1 MRTMIANLSARTAF
15 LMTMPPL
22 LWAGN
27 AVVGRLMVG
36 SFPPLALN
44 FMRWAIAALLLT
56 LLGWRV
62 LREPSRWLVRWRYL
76 LPLGL
81 LGVGAYNALQ
91 YQALVTSTPLN
102 VTLIASTSP
111 VWILMVG
118 ALFYGEPVR
127 RWQVLGA
134 ALSIGGATLVV
145 ARGSLE
151 QLLAFRLVPG
161 DVYVLIAIIAWAV
174 YSWMLA
180 KPPVTMKPPLR
191 PTVVDNGQ
199 SRDLQWSEFLLVQT
213 LFGLLGAGAA
223 ALGEQALGAAPASWG
238 WSTVA
243 ALIYVALG
251 PSIIAYRC
259 WGLGIARGGPAL
271 ATSFANLTPVF
282 AAIMSVMVLGE
293 APRWYHVLAFALIV
307 AGILVS
313 SHKPKVHTA

>member
-1 MRTMIANLSARTAF
+1 MIANLSARTAF

-44 FMRWAIAALLLT
+44 FMRWAIVALLLA

-127 RWQVLGA
+127 RLQVLGA
-134 ALSIGGATLVV
+134 ALSIGGALLVV
-145 ARGSLE
+145 ARGSLA

-161 DVYVLIAIIAWAV
+161 DFYVLVAIIAWAV

-180 KPPVTMKPPLR
+180 KPPPSMLAPRR
-191 PTVVDNGQ
+191 PTVTDNGQ
-199 SRDLQWSEFLLVQT
+199 TRDMQWSEFLLVQT

-223 ALGEQALGAAPASWG
+223 ALGEQAMGAAPAQWG
-238 WSTVA
+238 WGTVA

-259 WGLGIARGGPAL
+259 WGLGIASGGPAL

-282 AAIMSVMVLGE
+282 AAVLSVMVLGE
-293 APRWYHVLAFALIV
+293 APRWYYVVAFGLIV

-313 SHKPKVHTA
+313 SRKPKA

>member
-1 MRTMIANLSARTAF
+1 MRTMISNLSARTAF

-44 FMRWAIAALLLT
+44 FMRWVIAALLLA

-127 RWQVLGA
+127 RLQVLGA
-134 ALSIGGATLVV
+134 ALSIGGALLVV
-145 ARGSLE
+145 ARGSLA

-161 DVYVLIAIIAWAV
+161 DVYVLVAIIAWAF

-180 KPPVTMKPPLR
+180 KPPASMQAPLR
-191 PTVVDNGQ
+191 PTVTDHGQ
-199 SRDLQWSEFLLVQT
+199 SRDMQWSEFLLVQT

-223 ALGEQALGAAPASWG
+223 ALGEQALGAAPAQWG
-238 WSTVA
+238 WNTVA

-282 AAIMSVMVLGE
+282 AAVMSVMVLGD

-307 AGILVS
+307 AGIVVS
-313 SHKPKVHTA
+313 SRKSKA

>member
-1 MRTMIANLSARTAF
+1 MTANLSARTAF

-44 FMRWAIAALLLT
+44 FMRWAIAALLLA

-127 RWQVLGA
+127 RLQVLGA
-134 ALSIGGATLVV
+134 ALSIGGALLVV
-145 ARGSLE
+145 ARGSLA

-161 DVYVLIAIIAWAV
+161 DFYVLVAIIAWAV

-180 KPPVTMKPPLR
+180 KPPPSMLSPRR
-191 PTVVDNGQ
+191 PTVTENGQ
-199 SRDLQWSEFLLVQT
+199 TRDMQWSEFLLVQT

-223 ALGEQALGAAPASWG
+223 ALGEQAMGAAPAQWG
-238 WSTVA
+238 WGTVA

-259 WGLGIARGGPAL
+259 WGLGIASGGPAL

-282 AAIMSVMVLGE
+282 AAVLSVMVLGE
-293 APRWYHVLAFALIV
+293 APRWYHVVAFGLIV

-313 SHKPKVHTA
+313 SRKPKA

>member
-1 MRTMIANLSARTAF
+1 MIANLSARTAF

-44 FMRWAIAALLLT
+44 FMRWTIAAVLLA

-62 LREPSRWLVRWRYL
+62 LREPSRWLARWRYL

-134 ALSIGGATLVV
+134 ALSIGGAMLVV

-161 DVYVLIAIIAWAV
+161 DVYVLVAIIAWAV

-180 KPPVTMKPPLR
+180 KPPATMKPPLR

-199 SRDLQWSEFLLVQT
+199 TRDMQWSEFLLVQT

-223 ALGEQALGAAPASWG
+223 ALGEQALGAEPARWG
-238 WSTVA
+238 WGTVA

-313 SHKPKVHTA
+313 SHKPKA

>member
-1 MRTMIANLSARTAF
+1 MIANLSARTAF

-44 FMRWAIAALLLT
+44 FMRWAIAALLLA

-127 RWQVLGA
+127 RLQVLGA
-134 ALSIGGATLVV
+134 ALSIGGALLVV
-145 ARGSLE
+145 ARGSLA

-161 DVYVLIAIIAWAV
+161 DFYVLVAIIAWAV

-180 KPPVTMKPPLR
+180 KPPPSMLAPRR
-191 PTVVDNGQ
+191 PTVTDNGQ
-199 SRDLQWSEFLLVQT
+199 TRDMQWSEFLLVQT

-223 ALGEQALGAAPASWG
+223 ALGEQAMGAAPAQWG
-238 WSTVA
+238 WGTVA

-259 WGLGIARGGPAL
+259 WGLGIASGGPAL

-282 AAIMSVMVLGE
+282 AAVLSVMVLGE
-293 APRWYHVLAFALIV
+293 APRWYHVVAFGLIV

-313 SHKPKVHTA
+313 SRKPKA